1 MEAIGIAESIQEPQA
16 VEDQE
21 AQKQKERAE
30 NEKQIEDAEAKKT
43 AIELESAAASI
54 SHHINYMRSMS
65 WEQIAQEMRSY
76 SQEKKKEQEK
86 LAEFKTIPLDMK
98 VSQSLMSEENDEN
111 LRTQGNGSTAL
122 RNVEEP
128 KIEINLHSKDSNFK
142 STK

>member
-1 MEAIGIAESIQEPQA
+1 
-16 VEDQE
+16 
-21 AQKQKERAE
+21 
-30 NEKQIEDAEAKKT
+30 
-43 AIELESAAASI
+43 
-54 SHHINYMRSMS
+54 
-65 WEQIAQEMRSY
+65 MRSY